1 MSSDQVAAE
10 LRNLAAEIDPDQG
23 ELLTL
28 AADALESSGPPPGTL
43 ASVDWPSVVADTAT
57 REGRWSTA
65 ADTTELVRDIFFIA
79 PVAWIWF
86 KLWQA
91 FDNFDGSETAP
102 SFLAQWRDG
111 FGGSGSSFAA
121 DAVGVIALVGVI
133 AVLSVAAFV
142 LARIEDKEQNEI
154 RDQLRGLGTRTQV
167 LLAARNTSTDSLS
180 GVQALAD
187 QMTRPVSNLVDA
199 VSDLCGQLQPTTDA
213 LALHQAEVA
222 AITSGI
228 AEITASSNRIS
239 VALDGFV
246 ASSAVQLEQLNSSTS
261 VFFAD
266 STAHFEQ
273 LNRAA
278 NDFQAASAAH
288 FDRLTRAASSAG
300 DAGDRLSASVS
311 TSAATADQLRQ
322 QADRLNA
329 ATMSLAESADLAAR
343 MFTNLRIE
351 IEKLEGRAT

>member
-1 MSSDQVAAE
+1 M
-10 LRNLAAEIDPDQG
+10 
-23 ELLTL
+23 
-28 AADALESSGPPPGTL
+28 
-43 ASVDWPSVVADTAT
+43 
-57 REGRWSTA
+57 
-65 ADTTELVRDIFFIA
+65 
-79 PVAWIWF
+79 
-86 KLWQA
+86 
-91 FDNFDGSETAP
+91 
-102 SFLAQWRDG
+102 
-111 FGGSGSSFAA
+111 
-121 DAVGVIALVGVI
+121 
-133 AVLSVAAFV
+133 
-142 LARIEDKEQNEI
+142 
-154 RDQLRGLGTRTQV
+154 RGLGTRTQV

-213 LALHQAEVA
+213 LVHQADL
-222 AITSGI
+222 AILGI

-288 FDRLTRAASSAG
+288 FDRLTRAATSAG

-343 MFTNLRIE
+343 MFTNKDRNRA
-351 IEKLEGRAT
+351 LEGRAT